1 MVGVLSL
8 LWLGAL
14 SKAYDYG
21 ILSVDRV
28 TGTMGPCGSTIC
40 FGEGNLSGSPKRSY
54 SRTEDSAP
62 FLTLPSLSS

>member
-28 TGTMGPCGSTIC
+28 TGTMGPCGST
-40 FGEGNLSGSPKRSY
+40 FLVPPKDPTAEPRIQH
-54 SRTEDSAP
+54 R
-62 FLTLPSLSS
+62 F